1 MKTTT
6 TLLVACLISASF
18 SSLSFAQNSRTEML
32 RKEEI
37 RKAET
42 KKINDRKSS
51 QVSTAR
57 IQIERNKI
65 QIERNRNQI
74 ERNRNRILTDIRIDS
89 RSNKPTFREYKKMCI
104 HCSGKGFSMHFDGLH
119 RLTCSVCNGLGHLLL
134 KELYIGAMVQSGRYE
149 LEEIAEYETD
159 RLDLMLDLSRNQW
172 NRIYRINY
180 KYLIKD
186 LNDKHYSV
194 AKKERDIRNVLNSR
208 QKLEYAY
215 YLDDLRRDR
224 FAIEWRF

>member
-18 SSLSFAQNSRTEML
+18 SGATFAQNSRTEML
-32 RKEEI
+32 RKEES
-37 RKAET
+37 RKVET
-42 KKINDRKSS
+42 QKINNKKSA
-51 QVSTAR
+51 QVSTTR
-57 IQIERNKI
+57 ILIERD
-65 QIERNRNQI
+65 RNQI
-74 ERNRNRILTDIRIDS
+74 ERGRNRISTDIRIES
-89 RSNKPTFREYKKMCI
+89 RSNKPTLREYKKMCI

-119 RLTCSVCNGLGHLLL
+119 RLTCSACNGLGHLLL

-159 RLDLMLDLSRNQW
+159 RLDVVLDLSRNQW

-180 KYLIKD
+180 KYLLKD
-186 LNDKHYSV
+186 INDKYYTM

-208 QKLEYAY
+208 QKIEYAY

-224 FAIEWRF
+224 FSIEWRF